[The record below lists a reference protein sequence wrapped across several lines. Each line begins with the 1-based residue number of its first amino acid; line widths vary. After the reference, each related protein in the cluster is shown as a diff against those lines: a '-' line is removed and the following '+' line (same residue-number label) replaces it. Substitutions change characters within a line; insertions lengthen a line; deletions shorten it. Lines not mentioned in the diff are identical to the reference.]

1 MTPRSAGFGGSA
13 RHEGGVS
20 ERDELA
26 VGEGGLGDASDGEVP
41 FVGTFSEGGE
51 GAGGGGAGGGEGVP
65 ELGHGGGGVAG
76 RDENDLLGVIVKE
89 RLGLVDVG
97 VKDGG
102 VGRLHVR
109 HDLGEGGAAVVA
121 EGPGHGADVGRI
133 LVVGDIGGARLLV
146 GGGGDPFRR
155 GAGLGRG
162 GVAARGISGVGRGRS
177 GVGGGRSTGAGAG
190 VGRVVADDGHF
201 GECLEKYL
209 NGK

>member
-1 MTPRSAGFGGSA
+1 MK
-13 RHEGGVS
+13 EGLRGANV
-20 ERDELA
+20 
-26 VGEGGLGDASDGEVP
+26 VGE
-41 FVGTFSEGGE
+41 
-51 GAGGGGAGGGEGVP
+51 
-65 ELGHGGGGVAG
+65 
-76 RDENDLLGVIVKE
+76 
-89 RLGLVDVG
+89 
-97 VKDGG
+97 DGG
-102 VGRLHVR
+102 VGLRHVG
-109 HDLGEGGAAVVA
+109 HDLGEGGAAVVG

-133 LVVGDIGGARLLV
+133 LVVGDVGGAGLLV

-162 GVAARGISGVGRGRS
+162 GVASRGIPGVGRGRS